1 MLTVYDDDF
10 GVSRRSSPCCART
23 RTRPSQTRG
32 LRPSTQLMLKAMGAG
47 PTGRITYAAGGR
59 LDGIGRRAIGD
70 MVSSAVA
77 SSFRLRRLPEGQP
90 AQALSPEI
98 EVRANLQRSQIRN
111 HWGAHDAIVGRANA
125 CEIIPEQG

>member
-1 MLTVYDDDF
+1 
-10 GVSRRSSPCCART
+10 
-23 RTRPSQTRG
+23 
-32 LRPSTQLMLKAMGAG
+32 MLKAMGAG